1 MSTTRNRIRFTA
13 AQRAANPRL
22 VPGLI
27 VYLPSGPPAV
37 VCKARRSEVARMN
50 RDGVCRIEYPRASGY
65 TWHEPSVDYIVPR
78 LRVRAPRPEVM
89 ICAELG
95 V

>member
-1 MSTTRNRIRFTA
+1 MSTTNRIRFTA

-22 VPGLI
+22 VPGLV
-27 VYLPSGPPAV
+27 VYLPVGPPAV
-37 VCKARRSEVARMN
+37 VCKARRSEVARMD
-50 RDGVCRIEYPRASGY
+50 RDGVCRIEYPRTGS
-65 TWHEPSVDYIVPR
+65 WQEPAVDYIVPR